1 MNTNNQTMNNQSM
14 NNQSMNNQTM
24 NNQSMN
30 NQVSNFTI
38 HFEPSMLNKNNRI
51 NFEFIISNNE
61 TISIKRKCSED
72 DIQECERKR
81 QKYED
86 EFININ
92 RDTGTIDEIIDIYS
106 NLPSEP
112 DPNSPTRKRNIGKTI
127 RALKDA
133 ERNFMSKKI
142 VRSKIIQAY
151 TIINK
156 HKDIREYDYA
166 LSKLH
171 SFLPGVSTLRS
182 IIIKHKKR
190 LLAKTN
196 INM

>member
-1 MNTNNQTMNNQSM
+1 
-14 NNQSMNNQTM
+14 
-24 NNQSMN
+24 
-30 NQVSNFTI
+30 
-38 HFEPSMLNKNNRI
+38 MLNNNNRI

-61 TISIKRKCSED
+61 NISIKRKITDD
-72 DIQECERKR
+72 DIQECEMKR
-81 QKYED
+81 QKYEN
-86 EFININ
+86 EIINMN

-106 NLPSEP
+106 NLHSEP
-112 DPNSPTRKRNIGKTI
+112 EPNSPTRKRNIGKTI

-133 ERNFMSKKI
+133 ERNFMPKKI
-142 VRSKIIQAY
+142 IRSKIIQAY

-156 HKDIREYDYA
+156 YKDIREYDYA

-171 SFLPGVSTLRS
+171 SFWQGVSTLRY
-182 IIIKHKKR
+182 ILLKHKNR